1 MRIDV
6 QALTECEMG
15 SDGRSATLHVVDAAG
30 SPVELNLQVAQLGM
44 LAMTLP
50 NLIEA
55 AIRRQ
60 YGDSSCRFTYPLESW
75 VIEQAVDPSLV
86 ILTLRTTDGFGV
98 SFSMPPMK
106 AEEMSGSIETAVQKE
121 FELITH

>member
-6 QALTECEMG
+6 QELTEFDIEK
-15 SDGRSATLHVVDAAG
+15 DGRSVTLHVLDAKG
-30 SPVELNLQVAQLGM
+30 FPVHVNLKVEQLGM

-50 NLIEA
+50 NLIDA
-55 AIRRQ
+55 AIRHQ
-60 YGDSSCRFTYPLESW
+60 YGDVSCRFTYPLESR

-98 SFSMPPMK
+98 SFSLPRKK
-106 AEEMSGSIETAVQKE
+106 ADEMSESIAIAVQKE
-121 FELITH
+121 LELITH